1 MNRETQGT
9 TKLPSYNNSYLGFR
23 RESTR
28 SIFKIIMSSIMAS
41 ASLSKI
47 IQAYKYIYNIYI
59 YNKKTWHQSA
69 HLFTK
74 YLCHLSST
82 TSQSWLSS
90 LGPWRC
96 RHSAS
101 VPSCHRW
108 STCRKNHGIHGIRLE
123 IGIDRGTPTSSF
135 YRCWLV
141 VSTYHWLVIYC

>member
-47 IQAYKYIYNIYI
+47 IQVYKYIIYI
-59 YNKKTWHQSA
+59 YIKKT
-69 HLFTK
+69 K
-74 YLCHLSST
+74 
-82 TSQSWLSS
+82 
-90 LGPWRC
+90 
-96 RHSAS
+96 
-101 VPSCHRW
+101 
-108 STCRKNHGIHGIRLE
+108 KKHGINQPIYSPSICVIFLPPLLSLRCLHWALGGADILQVSPLATDGAPEKPWIHWIHGLRLE

-135 YRCWLV
+135 
-141 VSTYHWLVIYC
+141 